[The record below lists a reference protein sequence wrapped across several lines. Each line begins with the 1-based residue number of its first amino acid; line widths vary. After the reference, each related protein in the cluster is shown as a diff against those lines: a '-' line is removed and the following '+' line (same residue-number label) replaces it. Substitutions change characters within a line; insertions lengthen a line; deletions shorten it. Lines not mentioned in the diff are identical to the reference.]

1 MVNVLDSL
9 VGNLTAA
16 LTAKGMMKNLVFVYS
31 ADNGGGPMDGSNYP
45 YKGGKTNFFE
55 GGIRALAFVYSELLP
70 PQVRGVPI
78 TGAVHVCDWW
88 VTFCKLASGGEGA
101 ECTDNQPA
109 AHPLDSLDLW
119 SMIVGE
125 NATSPREG
133 QPLVIGYES
142 DSVYAVRAFEVL
154 TLCLFDPDLRGGLQP
169 VANSSQ
175 CALNPRSDCCKWE
188 APCDGSGTGALIWGD
203 WKLIIGCARPL

>member
-55 GGIRALAFVYSELLP
+55 GGIRAVAFVYSELLP

-78 TGAVHVCDWW
+78 TGPVHVCDWW

-142 DSVYAVRAFEVL
+142 DSVYAVKSF
-154 TLCLFDPDLRGGLQP
+154 
-169 VANSSQ
+169 
-175 CALNPRSDCCKWE
+175 RSLDFV
-188 APCDGSGTGALIWGD
+188 PF
-203 WKLIIGCARPL
+203 RP